1 MTEPARP
8 EWGRYDYY
16 GISDD
21 TDNKIGLKII
31 YLGNKADHYPDLEEG
46 TIWDFKIN
54 GTEDMDDNTESGIL
68 KYMTGEQL
76 QLFVGELVFGLKH
89 MEGILDD

>member
-1 MTEPARP
+1 
-8 EWGRYDYY
+8 
-16 GISDD
+16 
-21 TDNKIGLKII
+21 
-31 YLGNKADHYPDLEEG
+31 
-46 TIWDFKIN
+46 
-54 GTEDMDDNTESGIL
+54 MDDNTESGIL